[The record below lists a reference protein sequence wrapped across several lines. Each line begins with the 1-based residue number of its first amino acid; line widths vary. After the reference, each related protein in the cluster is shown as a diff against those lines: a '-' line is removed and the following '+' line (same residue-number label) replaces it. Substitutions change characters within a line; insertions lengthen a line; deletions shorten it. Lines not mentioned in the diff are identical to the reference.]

1 MQFSC
6 MVISMDEKNDGKQLK
21 IDSILSEINTSI
33 KEEVSKSGEID
44 LVEPQIQEDRPPKK
58 KRNRSKPAKPR
69 EDPSE
74 KKMDEENASAIKM
87 NINSSFVE
95 SARIIED
102 AVEGTT
108 EEPVEHESS
117 HPMRFIAVTASEVVE
132 DQPLIDQSFTGEFTL
147 PVEEEKPMEID
158 QEISRENNRHIKK
171 IRKKRQ
177 RGKLS
182 RRQRINA
189 ILGMA
194 MSFFI
199 IIGVI
204 STIWFAVKTTGEI
217 VNNTSQKEELAKTI
231 FPFVIIDIASFS
243 DVAALD
249 NTAIVSAAIWEF
261 IIDEQDKSK
270 YQRDELGSIY
280 VPDVD
285 IEYYIRLLFGNDVI
299 IKHQSIENSNVMM
312 NYDPETKM
320 YNIESTPKILPYK
333 PRVDKITR
341 KDNIYTLKVSYI
353 LPDAMWNFNTQNKVE
368 HVDKTMEYVLKKNK
382 NSYQL
387 LSVKMISVEGLS
399 SNNYISS
406 NGMSSETISDIPAE
420 PLPGDPA
427 IPLPDGEG
435 GMDSAISQIPA
446 ADGSTITDD
455 GASTEDT
462 ESTDDTGSINDT
474 ESTNE

>member
-1 MQFSC
+1 
-6 MVISMDEKNDGKQLK
+6 MDEKNSGKQLK

-33 KEEVSKSGEID
+33 KEEVTKAGEVQTGTPPTQGEKST
-44 LVEPQIQEDRPPKK
+44 KK
-58 KRNRSKPAKPR
+58 KRNRSKQTKPKI
-69 EDPSE
+69 EPEATAAAEE
-74 KKMDEENASAIKM
+74 KGEALKIK
-87 NINSSFVE
+87 INSSFVE
-95 SARIIED
+95 SAQIIED
-102 AVEGTT
+102 AVD
-108 EEPVEHESS
+108 EPEQHEAASRLV
-117 HPMRFIAVTASEVVE
+117 RFIAVTASEVVE
-132 DQPLIDQSFTGEFTL
+132 DQPLINQSFVGDII
-147 PVEEEKPMEID
+147 PVVQGNEKEKEKEAAEIE

-189 ILGMA
+189 VLGMI

-199 IIGVI
+199 IIGVV
-204 STIWFAVKTTGEI
+204 STIWFTVKTAGEI
-217 VNNTSQKEELAKTI
+217 VNNTSKKEELARTI

-243 DVAALD
+243 NVATLE

-320 YNIESTPKILPYK
+320 YNIESTPKLLPYT
-333 PRVDKITR
+333 PRVDKIVQ
-341 KDNIYTLKVSYI
+341 KDDIYTLKVSYI
-353 LPDAMWNFNTQNKVE
+353 LPDAMWNLKTQNKVE
-368 HVDKTMEYVLKKNK
+368 KVDKTMEYVLKKNK

-387 LSVKMISVEGLS
+387 LSVKMLSVEGLS
-399 SNNYISS
+399 SSNYISS
-406 NGMSSETISDIPAE
+406 NIMSSEIIPDIPIE
-420 PLPGDPA
+420 PVPGEEA

-435 GMDSAISQIPA
+435 GMEAVPQTPA
-446 ADGSTITDD
+446 ANDPAENEEGISTL
-455 GASTEDT
+455 APPPAAE
-462 ESTDDTGSINDT
+462 
-474 ESTNE
+474 